1 MTEAILQKLAD
12 YLLRTA
18 REGEDDLLVIL
29 PNRRAGL
36 FLQSYLSE
44 STGSSM
50 WMPQVSGIGDFIESE
65 SRLRLSDP
73 VELQFRLYDIY
84 SELIEESEPLDE
96 FMLWGEM
103 MIRDFDELDKYLVD
117 AEQLFRNIRD
127 LKALEEPLAGLE
139 PEQIEFIRQFWE
151 GFYEGDMTPEKRKFL
166 QTWELLPRLYK
177 KLQEKLRST
186 GEGYQGMQYR
196 DLAER
201 ILQGQH
207 SFERKGRTIVAGFNA
222 LNRCEKVIFSGLLE
236 HGASFFWDYDER
248 YLKDEG
254 DEAGRF
260 LRENIKR
267 YPEAEKLED
276 FRGLDSEKQIRVFE
290 LPTDVLQSKTVYHIL
305 RDEDPALLSQNT
317 DTALVLCDEELLLPV
332 LMSLPNGVEEVNIT
346 MGYPMKNTPAF
357 SFLDSLLRLHYHI
370 RKKADG
376 SARFYHKDVNDILQ
390 HPYFRKMQG
399 EGPVGISERIL
410 SENMHMI
417 DRELFFGELEQMI
430 FRPLD
435 TALSLLDYLRR
446 IFLHLL
452 ELIASRE
459 KHQEDLLDRE
469 FCFQLLKQLNKLERL
484 SEGRSDLS
492 FQLMDRLLR
501 RSLQNLRIPFE
512 GEPLAGMQIMGIL
525 ETRLLDF
532 KHVILL
538 SMNEEI
544 MPAQQ
549 SAASHIPYSLRLAFS
564 LPSREEMDAI
574 YAYYFY
580 RLLQRAERIDIL
592 FNGNTEGVSTGE
604 MSRYA
609 KQLIFEKDLELIR
622 PGLNVQAREISPI
635 VMVHGEE
642 VSRKLRRFLSGS
654 DEDRFLSPSAI
665 NTYIDCSLKY
675 YFRYI
680 AGLGEMDEIT
690 EDIDASG
697 FGTVVHD
704 SLNEL
709 YLEIAEK
716 NKGFISKEAL
726 KELLSNS
733 RYESKLKE
741 QFIKHHYRGRKKE
754 EIEGRN
760 ILIISVMLRYMKQV
774 LEKDL
779 TIAPFELVAAE
790 ETYQRVLKIEFGD
803 EHIKLKLGG
812 KIDRIDRVN
821 GQVRVI
827 DYKTGRTDQK
837 FKDMDT
843 LFEGDYGNRNGAAMQ
858 TFFYAWLVGESYP
871 AAQLMPGLY
880 TMKGLF
886 EDQFDPALHMT
897 SLKKEGRIQSF
908 AALEE
913 PFIKLLKELLQKLY
927 DPNVPFVQRAFDKK
941 CGYCDFASL
950 CQRLSI
956 D

>member
-1 MTEAILQKLAD
+1 
-12 YLLRTA
+12 
-18 REGEDDLLVIL
+18 
-29 PNRRAGL
+29 
-36 FLQSYLSE
+36 
-44 STGSSM
+44 
-50 WMPQVSGIGDFIESE
+50 
-65 SRLRLSDP
+65 
-73 VELQFRLYDIY
+73 
-84 SELIEESEPLDE
+84 
-96 FMLWGEM
+96 
-103 MIRDFDELDKYLVD
+103 
-117 AEQLFRNIRD
+117 
-127 LKALEEPLAGLE
+127 
-139 PEQIEFIRQFWE
+139 
-151 GFYEGDMTPEKRKFL
+151 
-166 QTWELLPRLYK
+166 
-177 KLQEKLRST
+177 
-186 GEGYQGMQYR
+186 
-196 DLAER
+196 
-201 ILQGQH
+201 
-207 SFERKGRTIVAGFNA
+207 
-222 LNRCEKVIFSGLLE
+222 LNRCEKVIFANLKD
-236 HGASFFWDYDER
+236 HGAAFFWDYDQR
-248 YLKDEG
+248 YLEDEG

-267 YPEAEKLED
+267 FPEAEMLED
-276 FRGLDSEKQIRVFE
+276 FRGLSKQKQIRVFE

-305 RDEDPALLSQNT
+305 KDEDPALLSKNT
-317 DTALVLCDEELLLPV
+317 DTALVLCDEELLLPI
-332 LMSLPNGVEEVNIT
+332 LLSLPNGVEEVNIT

-357 SFLDSLLRLHYHI
+357 SFLDSLLRLHYHV
-370 RKKADG
+370 RKKAGG

-399 EGPVGISERIL
+399 EASIEISKRIR
-410 SENMHMI
+410 SENMYMI
-417 DRELFFGELEQMI
+417 DMDLFHGKLEQMI

-435 TALSLLDYLRR
+435 TALSLLEYLRR

-452 ELIASRE
+452 ELIASNANQ
-459 KHQEDLLDRE
+459 QEDLLDRE

-484 SEGRSDLS
+484 SQNRSDLN
-492 FQLMDRLLR
+492 FRIMERLLR

-532 KHVILL
+532 KHVIML

-549 SAASHIPYSLRLAFS
+549 ATTSHIPYSLRLAFS

-580 RLLQRAERIDIL
+580 RLLQRAERVDIL

-609 KQLIFEKDLELIR
+609 KQLIFEKELELIR

-635 VMVHGEE
+635 VVEHGEE
-642 VSRKLRRFLSGS
+642 ASQKLRRFLSG
-654 DEDRFLSPSAI
+654 DEKGSYLSPSAI

-680 AGLGEMDEIT
+680 AGLGEMDEIN

-709 YLEIAEK
+709 YLGIAGMNQGLIK
-716 NKGFISKEAL
+716 KEAL
-726 KELLSNS
+726 KELLSS
-733 RYESKLKE
+733 GSYTSVLKE
-741 QFIKHHYRGRKKE
+741 QFIKHHYKGRKKE

-779 TIAPFELVAAE
+779 TMAPFELVSAE
-790 ETYQRVLKIEFGD
+790 ETYQRVLNIEFGN
-803 EHIKLKLGG
+803 ERVGLKLGG

-821 GQVRVI
+821 GQIRVI
-827 DYKTGRTDQK
+827 DYKTGRSDQK
-837 FKDMDT
+837 FRDIET
-843 LFEGDYGNRNGAAMQ
+843 LFEGDYGSRNGAALQ
-858 TFFYAWLVGESYP
+858 TLFYAWLVGESYP
-871 AAQLMPGLY
+871 PDKVMPGLY

-886 EDQFDPALHMT
+886 EEQFDPALHMT
-897 SLKKEGRIQSF
+897 SLRKEGRIQSF

-913 PFIKLLKELLQKLY
+913 PFLNLLKALLQKLY
-927 DPNVPFVQRAFDKK
+927 DPAVPFVQRTYDKK
-941 CGYCDFASL
+941 CSYCDFASL